1 MVVKCMVDNIC
12 AIATPYG
19 VGAISII
26 RCSGPNAIELI
37 NNIFKGKN
45 LTKCKSHTMHY
56 GYILNDN
63 EIVDEVLCNLF
74 ISPNSF
80 DGENCVEIN
89 CHGGLYVTNMVLKAC
104 LKAGFRMAEPG
115 EFSKRAFLNGRLDL
129 TQAESIMD
137 IIASTNSIALKS
149 STSSLRKT
157 TFNLVKKFRDK
168 LLDIIAKIEVNID
181 YPEYDDAIVVTNEYL
196 LPVVDEMLIDMKQI
210 LDNSK
215 ISTIAIHGIKT
226 AIVGKPNVGKSSLLN
241 MLLDEEKAIVSS
253 IAGTT
258 RDMIEGTLTLGNVT
272 LHLIDTAGIRQ
283 SSDYVESIG
292 IKRSHKAIND
302 ADLVLLVLD
311 SSNPLT
317 EEDNELLELTKNK
330 KRIIIANKIDLK
342 AKWNIEDAIYIS
354 AANKDGLEKIAERI
368 LEITSINSFD
378 SLNGNYLNN
387 NRQVDLM
394 DKAYNFLLNA
404 KDAINLGLDVD
415 LIEIDLKSAFDY
427 LGQITGE
434 ANPEEL
440 ITALFTKFCL
450 GK

>member
-1 MVVKCMVDNIC
+1 MADNIC

-26 RCSGPNAIELI
+26 RCSGPNAIELV
-37 NNIFKGKN
+37 NSIFKGKN
-45 LTKCKSHTMHY
+45 LTKCKSHTIHY

-63 EIVDEVLCNLF
+63 EIVDEVLCNIF

-89 CHGGLYVTNMVLKAC
+89 CHGGIYVTNMILRVC

-137 IIASTNSIALKS
+137 IISSSNEIALKS
-149 STSSLRKT
+149 STNSLRKS
-157 TFNLVKKFRDK
+157 TFNLVKRFREK

-181 YPEYDDAIVVTNEYL
+181 YPEYDDVLFVTNEYL
-196 LPVVDEMLIDMKQI
+196 LPVVNEMLIDMKKI

-241 MLLDEEKAIVSS
+241 MLLDEDKAIVSS

-258 RDMIEGTLTLGNVT
+258 RDMIEGTLTLGNAT

-283 SSDYVESIG
+283 SEDYVEAIG
-292 IKRSHKAIND
+292 IKRSHQAIND

-311 SSNPLT
+311 SSSNLT
-317 EEDNELLELTKNK
+317 EEDNELIELTKNK
-330 KRIIIANKIDLK
+330 KRIIIANKIDLNP
-342 AKWNIEDAIYIS
+342 KWQIEDAIYIS
-354 AANKDGLEKIAERI
+354 AMNKDGLEELSKKI
-368 LEITSINSFD
+368 LEITNIDTFD

-394 DKAYNFLLNA
+394 NKAYNSLMSAMN
-404 KDAINLGLDVD
+404 AINMQLDVD
-415 LIEIDLKSAFDY
+415 LIEIDLKNAFDY

>member
-1 MVVKCMVDNIC
+1 MADNIC

-26 RCSGPNAIELI
+26 RCSGPNAIELV
-37 NNIFKGKN
+37 NSIFKGKN
-45 LTKCKSHTMHY
+45 LTKCKSHTIHY
-56 GYILNDN
+56 GYILNEN
-63 EIVDEVLCNLF
+63 EIVDEVLCNIF

-89 CHGGLYVTNMVLKAC
+89 CHGGIYVTNMVLRVC

-137 IIASTNSIALKS
+137 IISSSNEIALKS
-149 STSSLRKT
+149 STNSLRKS
-157 TFNLVKKFRDK
+157 TFNLVKRFREK

-181 YPEYDDAIVVTNEYL
+181 YPEYDDALFVTNEYL
-196 LPVVDEMLIDMKQI
+196 LPVVNEMLIDMKKI

-241 MLLDEEKAIVSS
+241 MLLDEDKAIVSS

-283 SSDYVESIG
+283 SEDYVEAIG
-292 IKRSHKAIND
+292 IKRSHQAIND

-311 SSNPLT
+311 SSSNLT

-330 KRIIIANKIDLK
+330 KRIIIANKIDLNP
-342 AKWNIEDAIYIS
+342 KWQIEDAIYIS
-354 AANKDGLEKIAERI
+354 AMNKDGLEELSKKI
-368 LEITSINSFD
+368 LEITNIDTFD

-394 DKAYNFLLNA
+394 NKAYNSLMSSMN
-404 KDAINLGLDVD
+404 AINMQLDVD
-415 LIEIDLKSAFDY
+415 LIEIDLKNAFDY